1 MRPLARQEELIEQ
14 YSAIHDVQERM
25 VLILD
30 RARRMAPLA
39 ETEKTDAARVQG
51 CVSRVWLRPGCVEG
65 CCAFRVDADSAL
77 VRGLAAFL
85 CEMYEGATPAEVEA
99 VEPHLLERLGIAA
112 NLSPTRLHGLA
123 QVRRAIRDFA
133 RSAQTEAL
141 A

>member
-1 MRPLARQEELIEQ
+1 MRPLSRQEELVEQ
-14 YSAIHDVQERM
+14 YSAIHDVQERL

-30 RARRMAPLA
+30 RARRLPPLP
-39 ETEKTDAARVQG
+39 ESDKTDAARVQG
-51 CVSRVWLRPGCVEG
+51 CVSRVWLRPSFVEG
-65 CCAFRVDADSAL
+65 RCAFRVDAESAL

-85 CEMYEGATPAEVEA
+85 CEMYEGASPAEVEA

-123 QVRRAIRDFA
+123 QMRRAIREFA
-133 RSAQTEAL
+133 RAAQTEAV

>member
-14 YSAIHDVQERM
+14 YSVIHDVQERM

-30 RARRMAPLA
+30 RARRLPPLA
-39 ETEKTDAARVQG
+39 ESEKTDAARVQG
-51 CVSRVWLRPGCVEG
+51 CVSRVWLRPECVEG
-65 CCAFRVDADSAL
+65 RCQFRVDADSAL

-85 CEMYEGATPAEVEA
+85 CEMYEGATPSEAED
-99 VEPHLLERLGIAA
+99 VEPHLMERLGIAA

-123 QVRRAIRDFA
+123 QVRRAIREFA
-133 RSAQTEAL
+133 RAAQTEAV

>member
-1 MRPLARQEELIEQ
+1 MQPLAKQEALIEQ

-30 RARRMAPLA
+30 RARRRPPLA
-39 ETEKTDAARVQG
+39 EAEKTEAARVPG
-51 CVSRVWLRPGCVEG
+51 CVSRVWLRPSCAEG
-65 CCAFRVDADSAL
+65 RCHFGIDADSAL

-133 RSAQTEAL
+133 RAAQTEAV